1 MIKKRM
7 PVFAFFSKLQKN
19 VWHLSIKYAPRQ
31 VYKSCSVRKNST
43 TLISKEKLRWTIYDH
58 H

>member
-1 MIKKRM
+1 M
-7 PVFAFFSKLQKN
+7 PIFAFFSKLQKN